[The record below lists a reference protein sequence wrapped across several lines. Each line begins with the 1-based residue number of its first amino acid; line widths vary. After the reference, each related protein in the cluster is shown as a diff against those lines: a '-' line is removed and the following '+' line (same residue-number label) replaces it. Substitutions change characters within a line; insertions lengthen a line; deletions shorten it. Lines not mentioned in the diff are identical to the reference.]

1 MTDEKKNARTDAATS
16 EQAKAGDDC
25 GSHIPDSDSI
35 TNKSQ
40 SRLLIYDRL
49 RVGPENGKGLRELT
63 SEMGVNERTVR
74 QMIHRERK
82 AGKLILSDN
91 QHGYFRPASEH
102 EIRRFIGSMSH
113 RSKEIAAV
121 SKAAE
126 DALAK
131 ISGQGQI
138 EGW

>member
-1 MTDEKKNARTDAATS
+1 MTTKEKAHPNAGTL
-16 EQAKAGDDC
+16 EQAETGTNFAG
-25 GSHIPDSDSI
+25 HIPDSDSI
-35 TNKSQ
+35 TNKSR
-40 SRLLIYDRL
+40 SRWLIYDRL

-131 ISGQGQI
+131 MNGQGQI
-138 EGW
+138 RGW